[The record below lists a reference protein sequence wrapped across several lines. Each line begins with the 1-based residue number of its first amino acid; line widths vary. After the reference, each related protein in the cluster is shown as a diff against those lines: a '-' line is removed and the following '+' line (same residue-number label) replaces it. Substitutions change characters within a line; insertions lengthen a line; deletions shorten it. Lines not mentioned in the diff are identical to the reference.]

1 MPATDVPATDV
12 PVTDS
17 AATGLPAT
25 DSVRADYSTITP
37 DGEVKE
43 AGGSLYAYLPAP
55 TVQSHAA
62 NLLTLPDG
70 RLGCVW
76 FGGTQEGVP
85 DISIWFSTLEPGSRK
100 WSPAEQLSDDSSRSE
115 QNPILFAAPDNRLW
129 LLYTAQKAGNQD
141 TAEVRRR
148 ISADGGR
155 TWGPVE
161 TLFPANETGGVFV
174 RQLPVVLPSGRWI
187 IPIFRCITTP
197 GEKWVGNSDDS
208 AVMISDDAG
217 ATWSEH
223 VLPGSLGCVHMNIQ
237 PVADGSLLALFR
249 SRWADWIY
257 ESRSTDGGTTWSE
270 PVPTEL
276 PNNNSS
282 IQFTALADGRL
293 ALVYNHSQAE
303 ASTERRLSLY
313 DEIDDEGLAD
323 EQAQL
328 PEPVVT
334 SGSDDTSG
342 AGSDVGGSAGGSGG
356 SAGGSEGGRSAFWG
370 TPRSPMTL
378 AISEDSG
385 RSWPIRRNL
394 DVGDGYCLSNN
405 SRDGLNREYS
415 YPSIHQGRD
424 GALNIAYTYFR
435 QAIKYVRVDP
445 QWAYEGT
452 STPGEEAAE
461 QASSRAGGGERG

>member
-1 MPATDVPATDV
+1 MQTTNG
-12 PVTDS
+12 TE
-17 AATGLPAT
+17 
-25 DSVRADYSTITP
+25 YSTISP
-37 DGEVKE
+37 DGSVKH
-43 AGGSLYAYLPAP
+43 ADGADFAYLPAP

-85 DISIWFSTLEPGSRK
+85 DISIWFSTLEPGSTQ
-100 WSPAEQLSDDSSRSE
+100 WSPAEQLSNDGARSE
-115 QNPILFAAPDNRLW
+115 QNPILFTAPDTSLW

-148 ISADGGR
+148 TSTDSGR

-174 RQLPVVLPSGRWI
+174 RQLPVVLPSGRLI

-208 AVMISDDAG
+208 AVMISDDGG
-217 ATWSEH
+217 ASWTEH

-249 SRWADWIY
+249 SRWADSIY
-257 ESRSTDGGTTWSE
+257 ESRSTDDGTTWSE

-293 ALVYNHSQAE
+293 GLVYNHSRAE
-303 ASTERRLSLY
+303 ENTERRLSLY
-313 DEIDDEGLAD
+313 DEIDDDGLAE
-323 EQAQL
+323 EQGQIT
-328 PEPVVT
+328 EPAVPA
-334 SGSDDTSG
+334 GG
-342 AGSDVGGSAGGSGG
+342 ALTGSATADGG
-356 SAGGSEGGRSAFWG
+356 ERKAFWG

-415 YPSIHQGRD
+415 YPSIHQGPD

-435 QAIKYVRVDP
+435 QAIKFVRVDP
-445 QWAYEGT
+445 QWAYGGST
-452 STPGEEAAE
+452 TPGGD
-461 QASSRAGGGERG
+461 S

>member
-1 MPATDVPATDV
+1 MQTTDA
-12 PVTDS
+12 
-17 AATGLPAT
+17 G
-25 DSVRADYSTITP
+25 YSTITP
-37 DGEVKE
+37 DGAVKR
-43 AGGSLYAYLPAP
+43 ADGADFAYLPAP

-85 DISIWFSTLEPGSRK
+85 DISIWFSTLEPGSGQ
-100 WSPAEQLSDDSSRSE
+100 WSPAQQLSDDPTRSE
-115 QNPILFAAPDNRLW
+115 QNPILFTAPNGALW

-148 ISADGGR
+148 TSTDSGR

-174 RQLPVVLPSGRWI
+174 RQLPVLLPSGRLI

-208 AVMISDDAG
+208 AVMISDDGG

-223 VLPGSLGCVHMNIQ
+223 ILPGSLGCVHMNIQ

-249 SRWADWIY
+249 SRWADSIY
-257 ESRSTDGGTTWSE
+257 ESRSTDDGTTWSE

-282 IQFTALADGRL
+282 IQFAALADGRL
-293 ALVYNHSQAE
+293 ALVYNHSRAE
-303 ASTERRLSLY
+303 ENTERRLSLY
-313 DEIDDEGLAD
+313 DEIDDDGLAA
-323 EQAQL
+323 EQGQL
-328 PEPVVT
+328 TEP
-334 SGSDDTSG
+334 DPAAG
-342 AGSDVGGSAGGSGG
+342 AGTND
-356 SAGGSEGGRSAFWG
+356 GGRRAFWG

-415 YPSIHQGRD
+415 YPSIHQGPD

-445 QWAYEGT
+445 QWAYEGST
-452 STPGEEAAE
+452 TPGGDDEAGDA
-461 QASSRAGGGERG
+461 R

>member
-1 MPATDVPATDV
+1 MTNTTTDE
-12 PVTDS
+12 
-17 AATGLPAT
+17 
-25 DSVRADYSTITP
+25 YSTITP
-37 DGEVKE
+37 DGAVKK
-43 AGGSLYAYLPAP
+43 ADGADFAYLPAP

-85 DISIWFSTLEPGSRK
+85 DISIWFSTLEPGSSQ
-100 WSPAEQLSDDSSRSE
+100 WSSPEQLSDDSTRSE
-115 QNPILFAAPDNRLW
+115 QNPILFTNADGALW

-148 ISADGGR
+148 ISTDSGR

-161 TLFPANETGGVFV
+161 TLFAANETGGVFV
-174 RQLPVVLPSGRWI
+174 RQLPVVLPSGRLI

-217 ATWSEH
+217 ATWTET

-249 SRWADWIY
+249 SRWADSIY
-257 ESRSTDGGTTWSE
+257 ESRSTDDGSTWSE

-293 ALVYNHSQAE
+293 ALVYNHSRAGE
-303 ASTERRLSLY
+303 GTERRLSLY
-313 DEIDDEGLAD
+313 DEIDDEGLAE
-323 EQAQL
+323 EQDVA
-328 PEPVVT
+328 EPDAST
-334 SGSDDTSG
+334 FSEDDG
-342 AGSDVGGSAGGSGG
+342 VK
-356 SAGGSEGGRSAFWG
+356 RAFWG

-415 YPSIHQGRD
+415 YPSIHQGPD

-435 QAIKYVRVDP
+435 QAIKFVRVDP
-445 QWAYEGT
+445 QWAYDGT
-452 STPGEEAAE
+452 TTPGGAE
-461 QASSRAGGGERG
+461 

>member
-1 MPATDVPATDV
+1 MQNTTTDA
-12 PVTDS
+12 
-17 AATGLPAT
+17 
-25 DSVRADYSTITP
+25 YSTITP
-37 DGEVKE
+37 DGTVKR
-43 AGGSLYAYLPAP
+43 ADGADFAYLPAP

-85 DISIWFSTLEPGSRK
+85 DISIWFSTLEPGSSQ
-100 WSPAEQLSDDSSRSE
+100 WSEPAQLSDDSTRSE
-115 QNPILFAAPDNRLW
+115 QNPILFTAPNGALW

-148 ISADGGR
+148 TSTDGGR
-155 TWGPVE
+155 TWGEVE

-174 RQLPVVLPSGRWI
+174 RQLPVVLPSGRLI
-187 IPIFRCITTP
+187 VPIFRCITTP

-217 ATWSEH
+217 ATWTEH

-237 PVADGSLLALFR
+237 PVADGTLLALFR
-249 SRWADWIY
+249 SRWADSIY
-257 ESRSTDGGTTWSE
+257 ESRSTDDGSTWSA

-293 ALVYNHSQAE
+293 ALLYNHSRAE
-303 ASTERRLSLY
+303 ENTERRLSLY
-313 DEIDDEGLAD
+313 DEIDDDGLAE
-323 EQAQL
+323 EQGQL
-328 PEPVVT
+328 AEPVP
-334 SGSDDTSG
+334 G
-342 AGSDVGGSAGGSGG
+342 AASLGGD
-356 SAGGSEGGRSAFWG
+356 ERRAFWG

-415 YPSIHQGRD
+415 YPSIHQGPD
-424 GALNIAYTYFR
+424 GSLNIAYTYFR
-435 QAIKYVRVDP
+435 QAIKFVRVDP

-452 STPGEEAAE
+452 TTPGGDE
-461 QASSRAGGGERG
+461 

>member
-1 MPATDVPATDV
+1 MQTTN
-12 PVTDS
+12 
-17 AATGLPAT
+17 TG
-25 DSVRADYSTITP
+25 YSTITP
-37 DGEVKE
+37 DGAVKR
-43 AGGSLYAYLPAP
+43 ADGADFAYLPAP

-85 DISIWFSTLEPGSRK
+85 DISIWFSALEPGSSQ
-100 WSPAEQLSDDSSRSE
+100 WSPARQLSDDSTRSE
-115 QNPILFAAPDNRLW
+115 QNPILFIAPGSAGQDGVLW

-148 ISADGGR
+148 TSTDSGR

-161 TLFPANETGGVFV
+161 TLFPASETGGVFV
-174 RQLPVVLPSGRWI
+174 RQLPVLLPSGRLI

-208 AVMISDDAG
+208 AVMISDDGG
-217 ATWSEH
+217 ATWREH
-223 VLPGSLGCVHMNIQ
+223 ILPGSLGCVHMNIQ

-249 SRWADWIY
+249 SRWADSIY
-257 ESRSTDGGTTWSE
+257 ESRSTDDGTTWTE

-282 IQFTALADGRL
+282 IQFAALADGRL
-293 ALVYNHSQAE
+293 ALVYNHSRAE
-303 ASTERRLSLY
+303 ENTERRLSLY
-313 DEIDDEGLAD
+313 DEIDDDGLAA
-323 EQAQL
+323 EQGQL
-328 PEPVVT
+328 VEPSPSAAAGT
-334 SGSDDTSG
+334 DD
-342 AGSDVGGSAGGSGG
+342 
-356 SAGGSEGGRSAFWG
+356 GGRRAFWG

-415 YPSIHQGRD
+415 YPSVHQGPD

-445 QWAYEGT
+445 QWAYEGST
-452 STPGEEAAE
+452 TPG
-461 QASSRAGGGERG
+461 GGAQ

>member
-1 MPATDVPATDV
+1 MQNTIKDA
-12 PVTDS
+12 
-17 AATGLPAT
+17 
-25 DSVRADYSTITP
+25 YSTITP
-37 DGEVKE
+37 DGAVKR
-43 AGGSLYAYLPAP
+43 ADGADFAYLPAP

-85 DISIWFSTLEPGSRK
+85 DISIWFSALEPGISQ
-100 WSPAEQLSDDSSRSE
+100 WSAPQQLSDDSTRSE
-115 QNPILFAAPDNRLW
+115 QNPILFTAPNGALW

-148 ISADGGR
+148 ISTDSGR

-174 RQLPVVLPSGRWI
+174 RQLPVVLPSGRLI
-187 IPIFRCITTP
+187 VPIFRCITTP

-217 ATWSEH
+217 ATWTEH

-237 PVADGSLLALFR
+237 PVADGTLLALFR
-249 SRWADWIY
+249 SRWADSIY
-257 ESRSTDGGTTWSE
+257 ESRSTDDGSTWSE

-293 ALVYNHSQAE
+293 ALVYNHSRAE
-303 ASTERRLSLY
+303 ENTERRLSLY
-313 DEIDDEGLAD
+313 DEIDDDGLAE
-323 EQAQL
+323 EQGQL
-328 PEPVVT
+328 AEPVP
-334 SGSDDTSG
+334 G
-342 AGSDVGGSAGGSGG
+342 AASLGGD
-356 SAGGSEGGRSAFWG
+356 ERRAFWG

-415 YPSIHQGRD
+415 YPSIHQGPD
-424 GALNIAYTYFR
+424 GSLNIAYTYFR
-435 QAIKYVRVDP
+435 QAIKFVRVDP

-452 STPGEEAAE
+452 TTPGGDE
-461 QASSRAGGGERG
+461 

>member
-1 MPATDVPATDV
+1 MTNTT
-12 PVTDS
+12 TDS
-17 AATGLPAT
+17 
-25 DSVRADYSTITP
+25 YSTITP
-37 DGEVKE
+37 DGAVKR
-43 AGGSLYAYLPAP
+43 ADGADFAYLPAP

-85 DISIWFSTLEPGSRK
+85 DISIWFSALEPGSSQ
-100 WSPAEQLSDDSSRSE
+100 WSSPEQLSNDSTRSE
-115 QNPILFAAPDNRLW
+115 QNPILFMAPDKSLW

-148 ISADGGR
+148 ISTDSGR
-155 TWGPVE
+155 TWGEVE

-174 RQLPVVLPSGRWI
+174 RQLPVVLPSGRLI
-187 IPIFRCITTP
+187 VPIFRCITTP

-217 ATWSEH
+217 ATWTEH

-249 SRWADWIY
+249 SRWADSIY
-257 ESRSTDGGTTWSE
+257 ESRSTDDGSTWSE

-293 ALVYNHSQAE
+293 ALVYNHSQAGE
-303 ASTERRLSLY
+303 GTERRLSLY
-313 DEIDDEGLAD
+313 DEIDDDGLAD
-323 EQAQL
+323 EQGQVAEPDAAAF
-328 PEPVVT
+328 PE
-334 SGSDDTSG
+334 DDG
-342 AGSDVGGSAGGSGG
+342 VK
-356 SAGGSEGGRSAFWG
+356 RAFWG

-415 YPSIHQGRD
+415 YPSIHQGPD

-435 QAIKYVRVDP
+435 QAIKFVRVDP
-445 QWAYEGT
+445 QWAYDGT
-452 STPGEEAAE
+452 TTPGGDA
-461 QASSRAGGGERG
+461 

>member
-1 MPATDVPATDV
+1 MQNTTTDA
-12 PVTDS
+12 
-17 AATGLPAT
+17 
-25 DSVRADYSTITP
+25 YSTITP
-37 DGEVKE
+37 DGAVKR
-43 AGGSLYAYLPAP
+43 ADGADFAYLPAP

-85 DISIWFSTLEPGSRK
+85 DISIWFSTLEPGSDQ
-100 WSPAEQLSDDSSRSE
+100 WSEPQQLSNDSARSE
-115 QNPILFAAPDNRLW
+115 QNPILFTAPDGLLW

-148 ISADGGR
+148 ISTDSGR
-155 TWGPVE
+155 TWGEVE
-161 TLFPANETGGVFV
+161 TLFPANATGGVFV
-174 RQLPVVLPSGRWI
+174 RQLPVVLPSGRLI
-187 IPIFRCITTP
+187 VPIFRCITVP

-223 VLPGSLGCVHMNIQ
+223 VLPGSVGCVHMNIQ

-249 SRWADWIY
+249 SRWADSIY
-257 ESRSTDGGTTWSE
+257 ESRSTDDGTTWSE

-293 ALVYNHSQAE
+293 ALVYNHSRAQE
-303 ASTERRLSLY
+303 NTERRLSLY
-313 DEIDDEGLAD
+313 DEIDDDGLAE
-323 EQAQL
+323 EQGQVA
-328 PEPVVT
+328 EPDASAF
-334 SGSDDTSG
+334 SGDDG
-342 AGSDVGGSAGGSGG
+342 VK
-356 SAGGSEGGRSAFWG
+356 RAFWG

-415 YPSIHQGRD
+415 YPSIHQGAD
-424 GALNIAYTYFR
+424 GSLNIAYTYFR
-435 QAIKYVRVDP
+435 QAIKFVRVDP

-452 STPGEEAAE
+452 QTPGGLEDG
-461 QASSRAGGGERG
+461 SIND

>member
-1 MPATDVPATDV
+1 MQNTATDA
-12 PVTDS
+12 
-17 AATGLPAT
+17 
-25 DSVRADYSTITP
+25 YSIITP
-37 DGEVKE
+37 DGVVKR
-43 AGGSLYAYLPAP
+43 ADGADFAYLPAP

-85 DISIWFSTLEPGSRK
+85 DISIWFSTLESGSSQ
-100 WSPAEQLSDDSSRSE
+100 WSEARQLSDDSARSE
-115 QNPILFAAPDNRLW
+115 QNPILFTAPDGALW

-148 ISADGGR
+148 ISPDSGR
-155 TWGPVE
+155 TWGEVE
-161 TLFPANETGGVFV
+161 TLFPANGTGGVFV
-174 RQLPVVLPSGRWI
+174 RQLPVVLPSGRLI
-187 IPIFRCITTP
+187 VPIFRCITTP

-208 AVMISDDAG
+208 AVMISDDGG
-217 ATWSEH
+217 ATWTET

-237 PVADGSLLALFR
+237 PLADGSLLALFR
-249 SRWADWIY
+249 SRWADSIY
-257 ESRSTDGGTTWSE
+257 ESRSTDDGTTWSE

-282 IQFTALADGRL
+282 IQFTALSDGRL
-293 ALVYNHSQAE
+293 ALVYNHSRAE
-303 ASTERRLSLY
+303 EKTERRLSLY
-313 DEIDDEGLAD
+313 DEIDDDGLAE
-323 EQAQL
+323 EQGQL
-328 PEPVVT
+328 AEPAL
-334 SGSDDTSG
+334 GGAASDGD
-342 AGSDVGGSAGGSGG
+342 
-356 SAGGSEGGRSAFWG
+356 RRRAFWG

-415 YPSIHQGRD
+415 YPSIHQGPD
-424 GALNIAYTYFR
+424 GSLNIAYTYFR
-435 QAIKYVRVDP
+435 QAIKFVRVDP
-445 QWAYEGT
+445 QWAYDGT
-452 STPGEEAAE
+452 ETPGEAEA
-461 QASSRAGGGERG
+461 SRANAG